1 MFQEYK
7 KYRDLLYDSYSCKYK
22 SFMQM
27 INNSENEQ
35 SISMTN
41 VENTQHK
48 CENIDNIY
56 NIVDIDDTKEC
67 EENKIT
73 SDFLRPILSL
83 IIPPPGRAIKF
94 ITG

>member
-27 INNSENEQ
+27 INSSENEQ
-35 SISMTN
+35 SVSMTN

-48 CENIDNIY
+48 CENIDNI
-56 NIVDIDDTKEC
+56 VDIDDTKDN
-67 EENKIT
+67 EEKQVT
-73 SDFLRPILSL
+73 SD
-83 IIPPPGRAIKF
+83 
-94 ITG
+94 

>member
-7 KYRDLLYDSYSCKYK
+7 KYRDLLYDSYSCKYE

-27 INNSENEQ
+27 INNSEIKQ

-41 VENTQHK
+41 VENTQRE

-56 NIVDIDDTKEC
+56 NIVDIDDTKDN
-67 EENKIT
+67 EEKQVT
-73 SDFLRPILSL
+73 SD
-83 IIPPPGRAIKF
+83 
-94 ITG
+94 

>member
-27 INNSENEQ
+27 INSSENEQ

-41 VENTQHK
+41 VENTQYK
-48 CENIDNIY
+48 CENID
-56 NIVDIDDTKEC
+56 NIVDIDDTKDN
-67 EENKIT
+67 EENNVT
-73 SDFLRPILSL
+73 SD
-83 IIPPPGRAIKF
+83 
-94 ITG
+94 

>member
-27 INNSENEQ
+27 INSSENEQ

-41 VENTQHK
+41 VENTQHE
-48 CENIDNIY
+48 CENID
-56 NIVDIDDTKEC
+56 NIVDIDDTKDN
-67 EENKIT
+67 EEKQVT
-73 SDFLRPILSL
+73 SN
-83 IIPPPGRAIKF
+83 
-94 ITG
+94 